1 MIRLIYLWKDS
12 VSTVYVFKWQ
22 KVKVSVCSQ
31 SLLSICFS
39 VLKDQMF
46 PPHVGSLQ
54 FQVVTP
60 GFILTV
66 CFLCFRGSRM
76 CSTESSLQTLNR
88 FRCTTP
94 APGRLLKVGSPE
106 DHLSYQRVSELCLN
120 SYTLK
125 YMLLISCVYPSCF
138 CLFVLFV
145 HHVCL
150 FIVWPSWLLFML
162 LMKVLSHSGDGYFI
176 LYIFSLFIVF
186 YCSSFLFIILYL
198 YSTCC
203 LLFIHHVHVCVYS
216 SCLLFILIIHH
227 VFMCIV

>member
-1 MIRLIYLWKDS
+1 MIYLWKDS
-12 VSTVYVFKWQ
+12 VSTVYVFKSQ

-31 SLLSICFS
+31 SLLSICFR

-60 GFILTV
+60 GFILMV

-106 DHLSYQRVSELCLN
+106 DRLSYQRVSELCLN

-125 YMLLISCVYPSCF
+125 YMLLISRVYPSCL

-162 LMKVLSHSGDGYFI
+162 LMKVLSHSVDGYFI

-203 LLFIHHVHVCVYS
+203 LLFIHHVHVCIYS